1 MALRPLLLL
10 AAGALA
16 CGCAATR
23 VHSGL
28 PPGPIARDFD
38 GRWHAAFLFG
48 SLPLQGGYDLRQLCP
63 SGWSEVRFHSD
74 EFTLAASLVTA
85 FLYTP
90 SRITVICAA
99 EDGRRPPPLGPYA
112 SPRRG
117 RR

>member
-1 MALRPLLLL
+1 MALRLLLLL

-28 PPGPIARDFD
+28 PPGVIARDFD
-38 GRWHAAFLFG
+38 ARWHAAFLFG
-48 SLPLQGGYDLRQLCP
+48 SFALHDGYDLREVCP

-85 FLYTP
+85 FLYSP

-99 EDGRRPPPLGPYA
+99 QDGSRPPPLGPYT
-112 SPRRG
+112 SPRLG
-117 RR
+117 GP